1 MNCPHCGAALPGR
14 ARFIMTGLIFIVL
27 ALVLLLFV
35 HLPVVVLAAVLL
47 AVVGAS
53 LLRGSA
59 RPKRCTRCG
68 KQP

>member
-14 ARFIMTGLIFIVL
+14 ARFIMTGLIFIAL
-27 ALVLLLFV
+27 ALVLLLIV
-35 HLPVVVLAAVLL
+35 RLPVVVLAAVLL

-59 RPKRCTRCG
+59 RPIRCSRCG
-68 KQP
+68 ARP

>member
-14 ARFIMTGLIFIVL
+14 ARFIMTGLIFIAL

-35 HLPVVVLAAVLL
+35 RLPVVVLAAVLL

-68 KQP
+68 KRP

>member
-14 ARFIMTGLIFIVL
+14 ARFIMTGLIFVAL

-35 HLPVVVLAAVLL
+35 RLPVVVLAALLL

-53 LLRGSA
+53 LLRGSM
-59 RPKRCTRCG
+59 RPKRCSKCG
-68 KQP
+68 ARP

>member
-14 ARFIMTGLIFIVL
+14 ARFIMTGSIFIVL

-68 KQP
+68 ARH